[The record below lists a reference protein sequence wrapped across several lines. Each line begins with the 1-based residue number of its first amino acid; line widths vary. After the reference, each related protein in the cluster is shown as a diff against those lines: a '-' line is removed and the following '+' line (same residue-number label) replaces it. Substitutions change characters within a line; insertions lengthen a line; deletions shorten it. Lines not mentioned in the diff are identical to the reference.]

1 MTSNEL
7 LERIH
12 RIGQI
17 ECSDPD
23 CSACAEHRKDA
34 LLEIEKYRESVLC
47 GATRAFIDQP
57 SSFHQLHHF
66 HGTDVIVPYQEDS
79 TVVTVYPISGST
91 ISMRIPKLCLTSGWP
106 KHARRKPR

>member
-12 RIGQI
+12 LIGQI

-34 LLEIEKYRESVLC
+34 LLEIEKYRESVLG
-47 GATRAFIDQP
+47 GATRAFIK
-57 SSFHQLHHF
+57 LA
-66 HGTDVIVPYQEDS
+66 VLYLQEDGK
-79 TVVTVYPISGST
+79 YKYDPIPGGRFVEA
-91 ISMRIPKLCLTSGWP
+91 IREFKEYL
-106 KHARRKPR
+106 